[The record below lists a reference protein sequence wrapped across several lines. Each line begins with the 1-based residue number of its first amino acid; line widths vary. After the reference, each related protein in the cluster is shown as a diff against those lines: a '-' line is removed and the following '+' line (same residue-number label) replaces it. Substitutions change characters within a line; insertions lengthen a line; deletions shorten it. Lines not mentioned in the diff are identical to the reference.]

1 MKIRMEIQITSSEKK
16 KIIKTKTKIRTH
28 TQIENTKVFGEHYTT
43 TENKIENVCMSVRTC
58 T

>member
-1 MKIRMEIQITSSEKK
+1 MEIQITSSEKK